1 MDFSNWGSSLPFH
14 FGGYKIS
21 DLRNFPGAEYDNMI
35 NSLSKYAQ
43 AVQANLPEPGRK
55 TELAL
60 ILDALETAVA
70 GSGRKARDW
79 PKADALHDL
88 LMQCIVRRKGQ
99 PEFSDPVTD
108 MLASVQAY
116 ELARGGYAGPRS

>member
-1 MDFSNWGSSLPFH
+1 
-14 FGGYKIS
+14 
-21 DLRNFPGAEYDNMI
+21 MI
-35 NSLSKYAQ
+35 NSLSRYAQ

-70 GSGRKARDW
+70 GTGREVRDW
-79 PKADALHDL
+79 PTADALHDL
-88 LMQCIVRRKGQ
+88 LVQCIVRRKGQ
-99 PEFSDPVTD
+99 AEFSDAVTD

-116 ELARGGYAGPRS
+116 ELARGGYAGARRF